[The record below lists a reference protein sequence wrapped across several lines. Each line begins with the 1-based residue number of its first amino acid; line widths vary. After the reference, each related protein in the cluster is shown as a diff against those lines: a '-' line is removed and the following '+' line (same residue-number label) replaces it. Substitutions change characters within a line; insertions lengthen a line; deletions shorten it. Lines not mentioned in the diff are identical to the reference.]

1 MTDNPTPD
9 DSGAGGHPG
18 TPSPQPWDL
27 AAQGA
32 AAVGTDLRGALAL
45 FQEAID
51 LSAGAGPADPELRRL
66 WAEVAIEVGLPDAQ
80 TRNVLDEVIAA
91 TAGDDD
97 PTTLAFALGTLAR
110 LDHRAGDSHQA
121 HAHLERSAALL
132 EEAGHPESVVSTLTF
147 RASVAMADGDRA
159 AQTELLTQALATVE
173 HHRDEAWADRW
184 RRHLTAT
191 LHEQRAPWDEL
202 TVTPVPAARAD
213 AALARAR
220 RLSALGDVGGAQAAY
235 RFGLK
240 AMERDGAS
248 AGLRWRILLE
258 SGGFSRRMPMSSS
271 GATTWG
277 QPRCSRPWRWPERW
291 AATTCVWTPP
301 PTSSTWPL
309 TCPASCAVGSTLR
322 LRPPQPS
329 LRHQDRP
336 DTYAG
341 LIRARVYGALS
352 EGLTD
357 EARTLVDELSELAT
371 SPNDRIWAAI
381 YRAAV
386 EAEADDLPAAL
397 SAMEDGRAALCTAV
411 TDAGADGWSLWFDEA
426 QTLSEGAAN
435 LAARLGDGES
445 TRRWVDIGKAF
456 ASSANL
462 ADAVGALEG
471 NDLGDR
477 LAARLSSDRASLLT
491 CTDLDHHLLVTVTRP
506 DGGCDSRRIDTPVA
520 VTSLIPQMAG
530 SAAAIA
536 ARGRLIASLD
546 GVGALIGTA
555 LAEALAHTSHL
566 YVVADGPL
574 WSLPWAAMPLDDGRV
589 LGDAVSLSLIP
600 SIGWLV
606 AAPSGRSLATDSVL
620 SVGAGD
626 EDGFGPLARAASEIA
641 ALPWGRALLLTDED
655 AEPQAVLAALG
666 DCDAAYIIAHGEVGD
681 DADVLA
687 AASIE
692 LADRARLD
700 GRALADSPDRTAPIM
715 VLNACYS
722 GVMPR
727 GRTDLPGGFW
737 TGLLHGGTVSAC
749 ITTAAVDPTP
759 AHAMALDYL
768 VRLRHRTT
776 GPATALRE
784 AQQVL
789 RNAGDPPESWACHTL
804 VGVA

>member
-191 LHEQRAPWDEL
+191 LHEQRPMG
-202 TVTPVPAARAD
+202 RAD
-213 AALARAR
+213 RHARPSGPRRRCPRPRPAVECSWRCGWGPSRLSLRAESHGARRSLGRAALADPLGVRGFLSENADVIVGGHDLGATQMLEALAVAR
-220 RLSALGDVGGAQAAY
+220 ALGSNDMCV
-235 RFGLK
+235 
-240 AMERDGAS
+240 D
-248 AGLRWRILLE
+248 
-258 SGGFSRRMPMSSS
+258 
-271 GATTWG
+271 
-277 QPRCSRPWRWPERW
+277 
-291 AATTCVWTPP
+291 AATDLIDVAPHV
-301 PTSSTWPL
+301 S
-309 TCPASCAVGSTLR
+309 GELR
-322 LRPPQPS
+322 SRIDAEVEATAAE

>member
-1 MTDNPTPD
+1 
-9 DSGAGGHPG
+9 
-18 TPSPQPWDL
+18 
-27 AAQGA
+27 
-32 AAVGTDLRGALAL
+32 
-45 FQEAID
+45 
-51 LSAGAGPADPELRRL
+51 
-66 WAEVAIEVGLPDAQ
+66 
-80 TRNVLDEVIAA
+80 
-91 TAGDDD
+91 
-97 PTTLAFALGTLAR
+97 
-110 LDHRAGDSHQA
+110 
-121 HAHLERSAALL
+121 
-132 EEAGHPESVVSTLTF
+132 
-147 RASVAMADGDRA
+147 
-159 AQTELLTQALATVE
+159 
-173 HHRDEAWADRW
+173 
-184 RRHLTAT
+184 
-191 LHEQRAPWDEL
+191 
-202 TVTPVPAARAD
+202 
-213 AALARAR
+213 
-220 RLSALGDVGGAQAAY
+220 
-235 RFGLK
+235 
-240 AMERDGAS
+240 
-248 AGLRWRILLE
+248 
-258 SGGFSRRMPMSSS
+258 
-271 GATTWG
+271 
-277 QPRCSRPWRWPERW
+277 
-291 AATTCVWTPP
+291 
-301 PTSSTWPL
+301 
-309 TCPASCAVGSTLR
+309 
-322 LRPPQPS
+322 
-329 LRHQDRP
+329 
-336 DTYAG
+336 
-341 LIRARVYGALS
+341 
-352 EGLTD
+352 LTD

>member
-258 SGGFSRRMPMSSS
+258 SGGFLSENADVIVGGHDL
-271 GATTWG
+271 GATQMLEALAVARALG
-277 QPRCSRPWRWPERW
+277 SNDMCVD
-291 AATTCVWTPP
+291 AATDLIDVAPHV
-301 PTSSTWPL
+301 S
-309 TCPASCAVGSTLR
+309 GELR
-322 LRPPQPS
+322 SRIDAEVEATAAE

-722 GVMPR
+722 VVMPR

>member
-110 LDHRAGDSHQA
+110 LDHRAGASHQA

-184 RRHLTAT
+184 RSHLTAT

-258 SGGFSRRMPMSSS
+258 SGGFLSENADVIVGGHDL
-271 GATTWG
+271 GATQMLEALAVARALG
-277 QPRCSRPWRWPERW
+277 SNDMCVD
-291 AATTCVWTPP
+291 AATDLIDVAPHV
-301 PTSSTWPL
+301 S
-309 TCPASCAVGSTLR
+309 GELR
-322 LRPPQPS
+322 SRIDAEVEATAAE

>member
-45 FQEAID
+45 FQEGID

-258 SGGFSRRMPMSSS
+258 SGGFLSENADVIVGGHDL
-271 GATTWG
+271 GATQMLEALAVARALG
-277 QPRCSRPWRWPERW
+277 SNDMCVD
-291 AATTCVWTPP
+291 AATDLIDVAPHV
-301 PTSSTWPL
+301 S
-309 TCPASCAVGSTLR
+309 GELR
-322 LRPPQPS
+322 SRIDAEVEATAAE

>member
-258 SGGFSRRMPMSSS
+258 SGGFLSENADVIVGGHDL
-271 GATTWG
+271 GATQMLEALAVARALG
-277 QPRCSRPWRWPERW
+277 SNDMCVD
-291 AATTCVWTPP
+291 AATDLIDVAPHV
-301 PTSSTWPL
+301 S
-309 TCPASCAVGSTLR
+309 GELR
-322 LRPPQPS
+322 SRIDAEVEATAAE

-445 TRRWVDIGKAF
+445 TRRCVDIGKAF

>member
-258 SGGFSRRMPMSSS
+258 SGGFLSENADVIVGGHDL
-271 GATTWG
+271 GATQMLEALAVARALG
-277 QPRCSRPWRWPERW
+277 SNDMCVD
-291 AATTCVWTPP
+291 AATDLIDVAPHV
-301 PTSSTWPL
+301 S
-309 TCPASCAVGSTLR
+309 GELR
-322 LRPPQPS
+322 SRIDAEVEATAAE

>member
-258 SGGFSRRMPMSSS
+258 SGGFLSENADVIVGGHDL
-271 GATTWG
+271 GATQMLEALAVARALG
-277 QPRCSRPWRWPERW
+277 SNDMCVD
-291 AATTCVWTPP
+291 AATDLIDVAPHV
-301 PTSSTWPL
+301 S
-309 TCPASCAVGSTLR
+309 GELR
-322 LRPPQPS
+322 SRIDAEVEATAAE

-411 TDAGADGWSLWFDEA
+411 TDAGADGRSLWFDEA

>member
-258 SGGFSRRMPMSSS
+258 SGGFLSENADVIVGGHDL
-271 GATTWG
+271 GATQMLEALAVARALG
-277 QPRCSRPWRWPERW
+277 SNDMCVD
-291 AATTCVWTPP
+291 AATDLIDVAPHV
-301 PTSSTWPL
+301 S
-309 TCPASCAVGSTLR
+309 GELR
-322 LRPPQPS
+322 SRIDAEVEATAAE

-445 TRRWVDIGKAF
+445 TGRWVDIGKAF

>member
-258 SGGFSRRMPMSSS
+258 SGGFLSENADVIVGGHDL
-271 GATTWG
+271 GAT
-277 QPRCSRPWRWPERW
+277 
-291 AATTCVWTPP
+291 
-301 PTSSTWPL
+301 
-309 TCPASCAVGSTLR
+309 
-322 LRPPQPS
+322 
-329 LRHQDRP
+329 
-336 DTYAG
+336 
-341 LIRARVYGALS
+341 
-352 EGLTD
+352 
-357 EARTLVDELSELAT
+357 
-371 SPNDRIWAAI
+371 
-381 YRAAV
+381 
-386 EAEADDLPAAL
+386 
-397 SAMEDGRAALCTAV
+397 
-411 TDAGADGWSLWFDEA
+411 
-426 QTLSEGAAN
+426 
-435 LAARLGDGES
+435 
-445 TRRWVDIGKAF
+445 
-456 ASSANL
+456 
-462 ADAVGALEG
+462 
-471 NDLGDR
+471 
-477 LAARLSSDRASLLT
+477 
-491 CTDLDHHLLVTVTRP
+491 
-506 DGGCDSRRIDTPVA
+506 
-520 VTSLIPQMAG
+520 QM
-530 SAAAIA
+530 
-536 ARGRLIASLD
+536 L
-546 GVGALIGTA
+546 
-555 LAEALAHTSHL
+555 EALA
-566 YVVADGPL
+566 VARALGSNDMCVDAATDLIDVAPHVSGELRSRIDAEVEATAAEPVTRTGPTL
-574 WSLPWAAMPLDDGRV
+574 TPASSGPV
-589 LGDAVSLSLIP
+589 CT
-600 SIGWLV
+600 
-606 AAPSGRSLATDSVL
+606 GRSR
-620 SVGAGD
+620 
-626 EDGFGPLARAASEIA
+626 RA
-641 ALPWGRALLLTDED
+641 
-655 AEPQAVLAALG
+655 
-666 DCDAAYIIAHGEVGD
+666 
-681 DADVLA
+681 
-687 AASIE
+687 
-692 LADRARLD
+692 
-700 GRALADSPDRTAPIM
+700 
-715 VLNACYS
+715 
-722 GVMPR
+722 
-727 GRTDLPGGFW
+727 
-737 TGLLHGGTVSAC
+737 
-749 ITTAAVDPTP
+749 
-759 AHAMALDYL
+759 
-768 VRLRHRTT
+768 
-776 GPATALRE
+776 
-784 AQQVL
+784 
-789 RNAGDPPESWACHTL
+789 
-804 VGVA
+804 